1 MKVKLIILILLAQS
15 SIYAQ
20 NNLLF
25 NKISQNDSLKII
37 CVTNYLD
44 KTQIN
49 KRFSFY
55 CDNKTDVSNVLKTFK
70 VGNKTKEIGENN
82 WVDIFFSKVR
92 KSRVSK

>member
-37 CVTNYLD
+37 CVTNIWIRHKLIKDSVFTVITRLMY
-44 KTQIN
+44 Q
-49 KRFSFY
+49 
-55 CDNKTDVSNVLKTFK
+55 TF
-70 VGNKTKEIGENN
+70 
-82 WVDIFFSKVR
+82 
-92 KSRVSK
+92 